1 MENLTMFNQFITF
14 FLVLVSIASMHS
26 LPLNNKAKRAPLSTT
41 DPSPAITIPQSVLNL
56 LANVENDITS
66 SNGLVV
72 LSLNA
77 RYLSD
82 DKRFN
87 FEVIIYS

>member
-1 MENLTMFNQFITF
+1 MFNQFIIF
-14 FLVLVSIASMHS
+14 FLVLVSIASIHS
-26 LPLNNKAKRAPLSTT
+26 LPLNNKAKRALSTT

-56 LANVENDITS
+56 LANVENDIAS
-66 SNGLVV
+66 SEGLVV